1 VVHQEVINVNHF
13 LASLALIGASLLFA
27 SSAIAQ
33 DGNDKSAAGD
43 KSTVTVTVCL
53 AQGDQT
59 NEYSIRDANGKTY
72 GLMSSSVNLKPHL
85 GHQVSIT
92 GTPMKE
98 KGTSTESKTGKSEES
113 EHLRVTDLKM
123 ISSSC
128 QQ

>member
-1 VVHQEVINVNHF
+1 MNHF
-13 LASLALIGASLLFA
+13 LASLALIGASLVFG

-33 DGNDKSAAGD
+33 DTHDKSAAGD
-43 KSTVTVTVCL
+43 KSVTVTGCL
-53 AQGDQT
+53 AQGDEA
-59 NEYSIRDANGKTY
+59 NEYSIRDANGKIY
-72 GLMSSSVNLKPHL
+72 GLKSSSVNLKPHL

-98 KGTSTESKTGKSEES
+98 EGSSKRSTESKTGKAEES
-113 EHLRVTDLKM
+113 EHLRVSDLKM